1 MPPKRQEPTETKV
14 PDEMSWENV
23 ADRVM
28 STHSTRR
35 HDTMAPMS
43 DTPGPTV
50 RRRQLGLELR
60 RLREAAGKTP
70 REAADWLEISP
81 STLSKIELGRQAI
94 KGTHVR
100 LLTQLYGVGAP
111 EADTLLRLAREA
123 NQRGWW
129 AAYGDTVPDWVRTY
143 LGLEE
148 DASELWAYESGLVLG
163 LFQTP
168 AYAEAITAAAHPEA
182 STDEL
187 ARLVAFRTARQ
198 RRLFGDRAPSLRVV
212 LDEAVLHRL
221 VGGPKVMREQLQHLI
236 EVAKLPHVDLAVQP
250 FSAGAHPS
258 IGSAFTL
265 LRFADTASMNCV
277 YLEND
282 RGALYLERPAD
293 VDRYAAMFEQLS
305 ATALSVDETQRLMAR
320 LASEL

>member
-1 MPPKRQEPTETKV
+1 
-14 PDEMSWENV
+14 MS
-23 ADRVM
+23 A
-28 STHSTRR
+28 TR
-35 HDTMAPMS
+35 
-43 DTPGPTV
+43 GPTL

-70 REAADWLEISP
+70 REAAEWLDVST

-100 LLTQLYGVGAP
+100 LLTQLYDVGAP

-143 LGLEE
+143 IGLEQ

-163 LFQTP
+163 LFQIP
-168 AYAEAITAAAHPEA
+168 AYAEAITAAAHPDAGPE
-182 STDEL
+182 EL
-187 ARLVAFRTARQ
+187 ARLGTFRTARQ
-198 RRLFGDRAPSLRVV
+198 QRLFGDRAPSLRVV

-221 VGGPKVMREQLQHLI
+221 VGGPAVMREQLAHLT
-236 EVAKLPHVDLAVQP
+236 EVVQLPHVTVSVHP

-265 LRFADTASMNCV
+265 LRFADTLGMNCV
-277 YLEND
+277 YLENH

-293 VDRYAAMFEQLS
+293 VDHYAAVFEQLS
-305 ATALSVDETQRLMAR
+305 KTALSADESLDLIAR
-320 LASEL
+320 LAAEF

>member
-1 MPPKRQEPTETKV
+1 
-14 PDEMSWENV
+14 MS
-23 ADRVM
+23 A
-28 STHSTRR
+28 TR
-35 HDTMAPMS
+35 
-43 DTPGPTV
+43 GPTV

-60 RLREAAGKTP
+60 RLRETAGKTP
-70 REAADWLEISP
+70 REAADWLEIST

-111 EADTLLRLAREA
+111 DADTLLRLAREA

-143 LGLEE
+143 VGLEE
-148 DASELWAYESGLVLG
+148 DASELWVYESGLMLG

-168 AYAEAITAAAHPEA
+168 AYAEAITAAAHPETGA
-182 STDEL
+182 EEL

-198 RRLFGDRAPSLRVV
+198 ERLFGDQAPTLRVV
-212 LDEAVLHRL
+212 LDEAVLRRL
-221 VGGPKVMREQLQHLI
+221 VGGPTIMREQLDHLT
-236 EVAKLPHVDLAVQP
+236 EVAQLPHVAVSVHP
-250 FSAGAHPS
+250 FRAGAHSS
-258 IGSAFTL
+258 IGAAFTL
-265 LRFADTASMNCV
+265 LRFADTLGMNCV

-305 ATALSVDETQRLMAR
+305 AGALSAEESLHLVAR
-320 LASEL
+320 LAAEL

>member
-1 MPPKRQEPTETKV
+1 
-14 PDEMSWENV
+14 MS
-23 ADRVM
+23 A
-28 STHSTRR
+28 TR
-35 HDTMAPMS
+35 
-43 DTPGPTV
+43 GPTV

-60 RLREAAGKTP
+60 RLRESAGKTP
-70 REAADWLEISP
+70 REAADWLEIST

-111 EADTLLRLAREA
+111 DADTLLRLAREA

-143 LGLEE
+143 VGLEE
-148 DASELWAYESGLVLG
+148 DASELWVYESGLMLG

-168 AYAEAITAAAHPEA
+168 AYAEAITAATRPGADAE
-182 STDEL
+182 EL

-198 RRLFGDRAPSLRVV
+198 ERLFGDRAPRLRVV
-212 LDEAVLHRL
+212 LDEAVLRRL
-221 VGGPKVMREQLQHLI
+221 VGGPAVMREQLDHLK
-236 EVAKLPHVDLAVQP
+236 EVAQLPHVTVLVQP

-258 IGSAFTL
+258 IGAAFTL
-265 LRFADTASMNCV
+265 LRFAGTLSMNCV
-277 YLEND
+277 YLEVD

-305 ATALSVDETQRLMAR
+305 STALSAAESRQLVAR
-320 LASEL
+320 LAAEL

>member
-1 MPPKRQEPTETKV
+1 
-14 PDEMSWENV
+14 
-23 ADRVM
+23 
-28 STHSTRR
+28 
-35 HDTMAPMS
+35 MS
-43 DTPGPTV
+43 DTRGPTV

-70 REAADWLEISP
+70 REAADWLEVST
-81 STLSKIELGRQAI
+81 STLSKIEKGRQAI
-94 KGTHVR
+94 KGTHIR
-100 LLTQLYGVGAP
+100 LLTQLYDVGAP
-111 EADTLLRLAREA
+111 ETDTLLRLAREA

-148 DASELWAYESGLVLG
+148 DASELWAYESGYVLG

-168 AYAEAITAAAHPEA
+168 AYAEAITAAAVQSADPDA
-182 STDEL
+182 

-198 RRLFGDRAPSLRVV
+198 KRLFGDRAPRLRIV

-221 VGGPKVMREQLQHLI
+221 VGGTAVMREQLEHLL
-236 EVAKLPHVDLAVQP
+236 EVAQLPQVDLTVQP

-265 LRFADTASMNCV
+265 LRFDDTEGMNCV
-277 YLEND
+277 YLENA
-282 RGALYLERPAD
+282 RGALYLERPGD
-293 VDRYAAMFEQLS
+293 VERYATMFEQLS
-305 ATALSVDETQRLMAR
+305 ATALSADESLGLVAR
-320 LASEL
+320 MTSEL